1 MLNFTKLAVT
11 VTSPSFSSNMIYMYL
26 KKPKA
31 STDPRLR
38 SLLQKAVRR
47 GADCIVEAAI
57 HKLIALGDRAWLRS
71 RTVVITFEESW
82 PLAQSLALTKDQHT
96 KQAALLRVSHSAKQ
110 KDAAGLGALA
120 FAFHEGDQSML
131 NLVPSKLALQVVSE
145 GLDRPNAYFDSALSK
160 CSSVESR
167 RVVIAARNYLAAA
180 TWGWDKAT
188 ILAAAFLAASGSV
201 PTLPHSESTVSDFP
215 YWVALDKHTPEGKEA
230 FRRVA
235 TKYGIAYRQLIWAGF
250 YCESAIVNALEPSAW
265 FEVERSWRLRK
276 AGLNMQTAME
286 LWGHLRPMISAELS
300 ATAES
305 LRSQVE
311 HQGVRQGNL
320 FT

>member
-1 MLNFTKLAVT
+1 M
-11 VTSPSFSSNMIYMYL
+11 
-26 KKPKA
+26 
-31 STDPRLR
+31 
-38 SLLQKAVRR
+38 
-47 GADCIVEAAI
+47 EAAI
-57 HKLIALGDRAWLRS
+57 HKLISLGDRAWLRS

-82 PLAQSLALTKDQHT
+82 PLAQNLVLTRDQQT
-96 KQAALLRVSHSAKQ
+96 KEIALLRVTHATKQ

-131 NLVPSKLALQVVSE
+131 NLVPSKLALRVVSK
-145 GLDRPNAYFDSALSK
+145 GLDRPNAYFDSALSQ

-201 PTLPHSESTVSDFP
+201 PTLPPSESTVSDFP
-215 YWVALDKHTPEGKEA
+215 YWVALDKHTPEGKAA

-286 LWGHLRPMISAELS
+286 LWGRLRPMISAELS

-311 HQGVRQGNL
+311 HQAVRQGNL
-320 FT
+320 FAQI

>member
-1 MLNFTKLAVT
+1 
-11 VTSPSFSSNMIYMYL
+11 MYL

-47 GADCIVEAAI
+47 GADCIVEAAVR
-57 HKLIALGDRAWLRS
+57 KLMFLGDQAWLRS

-82 PLAQSLALTKDQHT
+82 PLAQNLVLTKDQQT
-96 KQAALLRVSHSAKQ
+96 KELALLRVTHATKQ

-120 FAFHEGDQSML
+120 FAFHEGDRSML
-131 NLVPSKLALQVVSE
+131 DLVPSKLALRIVAK
-145 GLDRPNAYFDSALSK
+145 GLDRPNAHFEWALSQ
-160 CSSVESR
+160 CSSEEAR
-167 RVVIAARNYLAAA
+167 RVVRVARNYFAAA

-188 ILAAAFLAASGSV
+188 ILAAAFLATSGGV
-201 PTLPHSESTVSDFP
+201 PTLSPSESTVSDFP
-215 YWVALDKHTPEGKEA
+215 YWVALDKHTPEGKEV

-235 TKYGIAYRQLIWAGF
+235 TSSRIAYRQLIWASY
-250 YCESAIVNALEPSAW
+250 YCESAIVSALEPSAW

-276 AGLNMQTAME
+276 VGLNMQTALE
-286 LWGHLRPMISAELS
+286 LWGRLCPIISAELS
-300 ATAES
+300 AKAES

-311 HQGVRQGNL
+311 DQASRQGNL
-320 FT
+320 FAQI

>member
-1 MLNFTKLAVT
+1 
-11 VTSPSFSSNMIYMYL
+11 MYL

-47 GADCIVEAAI
+47 GADRVVEATIRSINAI
-57 HKLIALGDRAWLRS
+57 GDRAWLRS
-71 RTVVITFEESW
+71 RAVVITFEESW
-82 PLAQSLALTKDQHT
+82 PLAQSLALTRDQLT
-96 KQAALLRVSHSAKQ
+96 KEAALLRVSRATKQ

-120 FAFHEGDQSML
+120 FAFHEDDQSML
-131 NLVPSKLALQVVSE
+131 DLVPSKWALRVVSE
-145 GLDRPNAYFDSALSK
+145 GLDRPGAYFDWALSQ
-160 CSSVESR
+160 CSSAESR
-167 RVVIAARNYLAAA
+167 RVVMAAREYLAAA

-188 ILAAAFLAASGSV
+188 ILAGAFLAASGGV
-201 PTLPHSESTVSDFP
+201 PALPPSEPACSHFP

-230 FRRVA
+230 LRQVA
-235 TKYGIAYRQLIWAGF
+235 AKCGTAYRQLIWAGF
-250 YCESAIVNALEPSAW
+250 YCESATVNALDPSVW

-286 LWGHLRPMISAELS
+286 LWNRFRPMIYAELS
-300 ATAES
+300 ATAER

-311 HQGVRQGNL
+311 DQPVGQGNL